1 MVELFIISNKLW
13 IMAIIKN
20 GILGGFSGKVG
31 TVVGYTLKDQEVIRG
46 LGEGRKA
53 PFTEGELRN
62 QTAFSTPQAWLQPIT
77 QFLRVGFKDYAKRYE
92 GFNAAKSYLSKNA
105 VKSDD
110 AGFYIDPELALVS
123 FGDMDLAETASAV
136 SESPGTVTFRWSG
149 GRCEHDDR
157 AMFML
162 YDIDAGSAEFDTAA
176 VKRQLGAG
184 VFTAEAFSGKS
195 VHVYLA
201 FVSEDRKRR
210 SNSQY
215 LGVIP
220 VL

>member
-1 MVELFIISNKLW
+1 
-13 IMAIIKN
+13 
-20 GILGGFSGKVG
+20 
-31 TVVGYTLKDQEVIRG
+31 
-46 LGEGRKA
+46 
-53 PFTEGELRN
+53 
-62 QTAFSTPQAWLQPIT
+62 
-77 QFLRVGFKDYAKRYE
+77 
-92 GFNAAKSYLSKNA
+92 
-105 VKSDD
+105 
-110 AGFYIDPELALVS
+110 
-123 FGDMDLAETASAV
+123 MDVAETASAV

-149 GRCEHDDR
+149 GRREHDDR

-176 VKRQLGAG
+176 VKRQLGTGA
-184 VFTAEAFSGKS
+184 FTAKAFSGKS

>member
-1 MVELFIISNKLW
+1 
-13 IMAIIKN
+13 MAIIKK

-31 TVVGYTLKDQEVIRG
+31 TVVGYILKDQDIIRG
-46 LGEGRKA
+46 LGKGRQA
-53 PFTEGELRN
+53 PFTAGELKN
-62 QTAFSTPQAWLQPIT
+62 QTAFSTPQAWLQPLT
-77 QFLRVGFKDYAKRYE
+77 EFLRVGFKDYAVRYE
-92 GFNAAKSYLSKNA
+92 GFSAARSYLSKNA
-105 VKSDD
+105 LRSDD
-110 AGFYIDPELALVS
+110 AGFYVDPELALVS
-123 FGDMDLAETASAV
+123 YGDMDLAETASAV

-149 GRCEHDDR
+149 GRTVYDDR

-162 YDIDAGSAEFDTAA
+162 YDIDAGRAAFDTAA
-176 VKRQLGAG
+176 VKRQRGTG
-184 VFTAEAFSGKS
+184 IFTAEAFSGKS

-215 LGVIP
+215 LGVIT